1 MNAEEVESSKKL
13 QHSMHFLRCVNCARE
28 MPSLYVQYS
37 PGNIRLMKCE
47 YCRAV
52 ADPYIE
58 CEFMIILIDL
68 ILHKRKAYRHL
79 LFNVLNLGGDD
90 KEKAV
95 ELVIELLIWA
105 CLQNLIGLPFT
116 GSCMEV
122 KLTLFYSRCVY
133 YLLKSSEVCF
143 DSSTQIMRSILTCGK
158 VLLNVI
164 LGNLIFMSV
173 LFLGTRFLL
182 KLSFNT
188 VSYRQILLAVLIST
202 YFRLY
207 LIAMLVWEFP
217 SSVLYI
223 IDLLV
228 LSSNAL
234 ALGVVTESQTAGC
247 LIVCFGAHVAKFF
260 SNHWLF
266 HLLSGSS

>member
-1 MNAEEVESSKKL
+1 MNAVRDKSSDVSEHRRL
-13 QHSMHFLRCVNCARE
+13 LRCVNCARE

-79 LFNVLNLGGDD
+79 LFNMLNLGGDD
-90 KEKAV
+90 KYTNIFFSTKT
-95 ELVIELLIWA
+95 L
-105 CLQNLIGLPFT
+105 T
-116 GSCMEV
+116 MEG
-122 KLTLFYSRCVY
+122 RY
-133 YLLKSSEVCF
+133 YLLRSSEACF
-143 DSSTQIMRSILTCGK
+143 DSSTHIMMSILTCGK

-164 LGNLIFMSV
+164 LGNLIFISV

-188 VSYRQILLAVLIST
+188 VSYSQILLAVLIST

-247 LIVCFGAHVAKFF
+247 LIVCLGAHVAKFF
-260 SNHWLF
+260 SNHWLL
-266 HLLSGSS
+266 HLLSGPS

>member
-1 MNAEEVESSKKL
+1 MSAVRDKSSDVSEHRRL
-13 QHSMHFLRCVNCARE
+13 LRCVNCARE

-79 LFNVLNLGGDD
+79 LFNMLNLGGDD
-90 KEKAV
+90 KEVVWKSS
-95 ELVIELLIWA
+95 LLYFILDV
-105 CLQNLIGLPFT
+105 C
-116 GSCMEV
+116 
-122 KLTLFYSRCVY
+122 RY
-133 YLLKSSEVCF
+133 YLLKSSEACF
-143 DSSTQIMRSILTCGK
+143 DSSTHIMMSILTCGK

-164 LGNLIFMSV
+164 LGNLIFMSA

-188 VSYRQILLAVLIST
+188 VSYSQILLAVLIST

-247 LIVCFGAHVAKFF
+247 LIVCLGAHVAKFF
-260 SNHWLF
+260 SNHWLL
-266 HLLSGSS
+266 HLLSGPS

>member
-90 KEKAV
+90 
-95 ELVIELLIWA
+95 
-105 CLQNLIGLPFT
+105 
-116 GSCMEV
+116 
-122 KLTLFYSRCVY
+122 
-133 YLLKSSEVCF
+133 
-143 DSSTQIMRSILTCGK
+143 K

>member
-90 KEKAV
+90 KEVVWKSS
-95 ELVIELLIWA
+95 LLYFILDV
-105 CLQNLIGLPFT
+105 C
-116 GSCMEV
+116 
-122 KLTLFYSRCVY
+122 RY